1 MANTIIN
8 FKRGEGLNIMHP
20 TSNPTGLN
28 LVNLNPTD
36 YSLATDRILNAS
48 PWFNTTDNQFWV
60 DGVCI
65 NPALVPGKGI
75 SLGDLEWDEDINNNP
90 TSKLINTINVK
101 LSRSQGNALV
111 ENEDGLFVP
120 TSTTGATT
128 VYRFNTFNDYEWN
141 TPSYSDTAGD
151 AGLLGD
157 ITFGLFIQEG
167 SQTTSVDDDGE
178 SQTTT
183 TWGAFPTDINSL
195 PFRLNIIGQNL
206 EQDFYYTMPGL
217 TEYLTLPNTTVIE
230 PYHHGYVFN
239 IKAITTDSTG
249 NTTYGVTNLT
259 IPKNIILKT
268 PNEETYTFYSGTTAI
283 TSWTI
288 PTEAERF
295 AKSMNIVPITID
307 PEGSYWDRTTI
318 EGDEGDEDY
327 VGPTQVTVENS
338 NNVIGRITTGANVIR
353 LEVANADGDSPHYL
367 YLGIEGLFS
376 YKTLSS
382 TDHSLTGLYV
392 ITGSGYDQNVDPL
405 ITLREDGSWQTIP
418 VFGGAEAPTST
429 STGRSGTSG
438 LVPAPS
444 PSEANYVLRG
454 DGSWAPL
461 SLDALNYTTQDSSSN
476 TYNGINI
483 QLNDSSDL
491 LHWWKLK
498 SSNES
503 GNTSIN
509 FNASVEQTTDSNP
522 INFPTIELMIDVIDG
537 GSF

>member
-36 YSLATDRILNAS
+36 YSQATTPILNAS

-75 SLGDLEWDEDINNNP
+75 SLGDLEWEEDVNHNP

-111 ENEDGLFVP
+111 ENEDGLFVA

-128 VYRFNTFNDYEWN
+128 VYRFNTFNDYEWYDPGF
-141 TPSYSDTAGD
+141 TGTVGD

-167 SQTTSVDDDGE
+167 SQTTSVDDNGDP
-178 SQTTT
+178 QTTT
-183 TWGAFPTDINSL
+183 TWGTFPTDINSL
-195 PFRLNIIGQNL
+195 PFNLTIVGQNK
-206 EQDFYYTMPGL
+206 EDSDYGDMPGL
-217 TEYLTLPNTTVIE
+217 ADFQGSRDWYQ
-230 PYHHGYVFN
+230 YGYVFH
-239 IKAITTDSTG
+239 IQAITTNSDG
-249 NTTYGVTNLT
+249 TTNYGVSNLT
-259 IPKNIILKT
+259 IPKGIVLKT
-268 PNEETYTFYSGTTAI
+268 PNEETYTFYSGTQATA
-283 TSWTI
+283 TWTI

-307 PEGSYWDRTTI
+307 PEGSYWDMTTI

-327 VGPTQVTVENS
+327 VGPTQVTVDNS

-376 YKTLSS
+376 YKTLSA
-382 TDHSLTGLYV
+382 TDHLATRLYV
-392 ITGSGYDQNVDPL
+392 IKGSGYTTTVNPL
-405 ITLREDGSWQTIP
+405 ITLREDGEWETLP
-418 VFGGAEAPTST
+418 PFTGATAPTNT
-429 STGRSGTSG
+429 SPGIDGTSG
-438 LVPAPS
+438 LVPVPLAS
-444 PSEANYVLRG
+444 QANYVLRG

-461 SLDALNYTTQDSSSN
+461 SLDALNYTTQDSSSD

-498 SSNES
+498 SSNQS
-503 GNTSIN
+503 GDTSIN
-509 FNASVEQTTDSNP
+509 FNASVEQTTGSNP

>member
-48 PWFNTTDNQFWV
+48 PWFNTIDNQFWV

-90 TSKLINTINVK
+90 TSKLINTIDVK
-101 LSRSQGNALV
+101 LSAEAGNSLSMKD
-111 ENEDGLFVP
+111 DGLYLAAAEAGV
-120 TSTTGATT
+120 TMI
-128 VYRFNTFNDYEWN
+128 YRFNSIANCNWISTS
-141 TPSYSDTAGD
+141 TSPQQD
-151 AGLLGD
+151 ASALGNMH
-157 ITFGLFIQEG
+157 IGVVLQGGTQTIQEN
-167 SQTTSVDDDGE
+167 DDG
-178 SQTTT
+178 TTDIIE
-183 TWGAFPTDINSL
+183 TWGALPTSPYDAPFNFSING
-195 PFRLNIIGQNL
+195 NIKTSA
-206 EQDFYYTMPGL
+206 FYYDMPGL
-217 TEYLTLPNTTVIE
+217 TEYQTLPNGNIIDK
-230 PYHHGYVFN
+230 YQYGYTFQIN
-239 IKAITTDSTG
+239 ALNTDSTG
-249 NTTYGVTNLT
+249 NTNYGVTNLT

-268 PNEETYTFYSGTTAI
+268 PNEETYTFYSGTNAI
-283 TSWTI
+283 ISWTI

-307 PEGSYWDRTTI
+307 AEGSYWDMTTI

-327 VGPTQVTVENS
+327 VGPTQVTVDNS

-353 LEVANADGDSPHYL
+353 LEVANADGGSPHYI

-376 YKTLSS
+376 YKTLSA
-382 TDHSLTGLYV
+382 TDHLATRLYV
-392 ITGSGYDQNVDPL
+392 IKGSGYTTTVNPL
-405 ITLREDGSWQTIP
+405 ITLREDGEWEIIP
-418 VFGGAEAPTST
+418 VFGGATAPTNT
-429 STGRSGTSG
+429 SPGVDGTSG
-438 LVPAPS
+438 LVPVPLAS
-444 PSEANYVLRG
+444 QANYVLRG

-461 SLDALNYTTQDSSSN
+461 SLDALNYTTQDSSSDE
-476 TYNGINI
+476 YNGINI

-498 SSNES
+498 SSNQS
-503 GNTSIN
+503 GDTSIN
-509 FNASVEQTTDSNP
+509 FNASVEQTTGSNP

-537 GSF
+537 GTF

>member
-8 FKRGEGLNIMHP
+8 FKRGNGLNIMDP
-20 TSNPTGLN
+20 DSNPTGLSN
-28 LVNLNPTD
+28 TVLNDSSYTLGPHSIET
-36 YSLATDRILNAS
+36 AS
-48 PWFNTTDNQFWV
+48 PWFNKEAYQFWV

-75 SLGDLEWDEDINNNP
+75 SLGDLEWEEDVNHNP

-111 ENEDGLFVP
+111 ENEDGLFVA

-141 TPSYSDTAGD
+141 TSSYSDTVGD

-167 SQTTSVDDDGE
+167 SQITSVDADGDP
-178 SQTTT
+178 QTTT
-183 TWGAFPTDINSL
+183 TWGTFPTDINSL
-195 PFRLNIIGQNL
+195 PFRLNITGQNL
-206 EQDFYYTMPGL
+206 ESSFYYTMPGL
-217 TEYLTLPNTTVIE
+217 AERQGTLDF
-230 PYHHGYVFN
+230 YHHGYVFN

-259 IPKNIILKT
+259 IPKNIVLKT
-268 PNEETYTFYSGTTAI
+268 PNEETYTFYSGTQAVAT
-283 TSWTI
+283 WTI

-327 VGPTQVTVENS
+327 VGPTQVTVDNS

-376 YKTLSS
+376 YKTLSA

-418 VFGGAEAPTST
+418 VFGGATAPTNT
-429 STGRSGTSG
+429 SMGISGTSG

-461 SLDALNYTTQDSSSN
+461 SLDALNYTTQDSSSD

-498 SSNES
+498 SSNQS
-503 GNTSIN
+503 GDTSIN
-509 FNASVEQTTDSNP
+509 FNASVEQTTGSNP